1 LYEGKFIM
9 AYTTFTGPVRSL
21 NGFAQPVNYITSA
34 SVSPISI
41 DAGASYVIL
50 ATAQGGPAAPV
61 TLVLPQVTSG
71 TFAVGYYPADA
82 NYNGIRGQVYNQD
95 PTLVHILKGYGTQP
109 VNENAAGAN
118 VAVNSVVQW
127 VGNGNQSAPWLAI
140 TSALAGDA

>member
-1 LYEGKFIM
+1 M
-9 AYTTFTGPVRSL
+9 AKTTFSGPVNSL
-21 NGFAQPVNYITSA
+21 AGFMQPVQYITSA

-50 ATAQGGPAAPV
+50 ASNQGGPASAV

-71 TFAVGYYPADA
+71 TFTPTSQPADA
-82 NYNGIRGQVYNQD
+82 NYNGIRGQVFNQD
-95 PTLVHILKGYGTQP
+95 DTLVHILKGFGTQP

-140 TSALAGDA
+140 TSSLAGNA